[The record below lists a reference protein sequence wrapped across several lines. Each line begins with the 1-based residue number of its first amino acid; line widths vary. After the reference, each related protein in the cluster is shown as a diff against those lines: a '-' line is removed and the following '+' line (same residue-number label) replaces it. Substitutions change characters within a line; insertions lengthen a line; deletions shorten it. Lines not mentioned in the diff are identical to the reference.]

1 MPKSLKITLILIAIV
16 AVIVVT
22 TFLTCSGINAF
33 KKVDINIEPDT
44 THFYYTADKSTYICI
59 LNDTA
64 FIRTDTSVQHYTY
77 TIADG
82 NLIELKTRDT
92 EQETTIKGTFINT
105 DTIYLSTLRQY
116 FYKEQ

>member
-1 MPKSLKITLILIAIV
+1 MPKSLKITFILLAIV
-16 AVIVVT
+16 AVIIVT
-22 TFLTCSGINAF
+22 TFLTYSGLNAF
-33 KKVDINIEPDT
+33 KKVNVALEPDT
-44 THFYYTADKSTYICI
+44 THFYYTSDKSTYICI

-82 NLIELKTRDT
+82 NLIELKTRDV
-92 EQETTIKGTFINT
+92 EQETMLQGIFTNT
-105 DTIYLSTLRQY
+105 DTIYISTLRQY

>member
-1 MPKSLKITLILIAIV
+1 MPKALKITLILLAIV
-16 AVIVVT
+16 AVVVVT

-33 KKVDINIEPDT
+33 KKVDINIEPDI
-44 THFYYTADKSTYICI
+44 THFYYTSDKSTYICI

-64 FIRTDTSVQHYTY
+64 FIRTETSVQHYTY
-77 TIADG
+77 TLADG
-82 NLIELKTRDT
+82 NLIDLKERDT
-92 EQETTIKGTFINT
+92 EQETTLQGTFINP

>member
-1 MPKSLKITLILIAIV
+1 MPKSLKITLILLAIV
-16 AVIVVT
+16 AVVTVT
-22 TFLTCSGINAF
+22 TFLAYSGVNAF
-33 KKVDINIEPDT
+33 KKVDIGIEPDT
-44 THFYYTADKSTYICI
+44 PHFYYTADKSTYIRI

-77 TIADG
+77 TLADG
-82 NLIELKTRDT
+82 NLIELKERATG
-92 EQETTIKGTFINT
+92 QETTIKGTFINT

>member
-1 MPKSLKITLILIAIV
+1 MPKALKITLILLAIV

-22 TFLTCSGINAF
+22 IFLTYSGINAF
-33 KKVDINIEPDT
+33 KKVDISIEPDI
-44 THFYYTADKSTYICI
+44 THFYYTSDKSTYICI

-64 FIRTDTSVQHYTY
+64 FIRSDTSVQHYTC
-77 TIADG
+77 TIVDG
-82 NLIELKTRDT
+82 NLIELKERDT
-92 EQETTIKGTFINT
+92 QQERILQGIFIST

>member
-1 MPKSLKITLILIAIV
+1 MPKSIKITLIILAIS
-16 AVIVVT
+16 AVVVVT
-22 TFLTCSGINAF
+22 TFLTYSGVNAF
-33 KKVDINIEPDT
+33 KKVDINIEPDI

-64 FIRTDTSVQHYTY
+64 FIRSDTSVQHYTCA
-77 TIADG
+77 IADG
-82 NLIELKTRDT
+82 NLIELKERDT
-92 EQETTIKGTFINT
+92 EQETTIKGIFINP

>member
-1 MPKSLKITLILIAIV
+1 MPKSLKITLIILAIG
-16 AVIVVT
+16 AVITVA
-22 TFLTCSGINAF
+22 TFLTYSGVNAF
-33 KKVDINIEPDT
+33 NKVEITIEPDI
-44 THFYYTADKSTYICI
+44 THFYYTSDKSTYVCI

-64 FIRTDTSVQHYTY
+64 FIRNDTSAQHYTC

-82 NLIELKTRDT
+82 NLIELKERDT
-92 EQETTIKGTFINT
+92 EQETILQGIFIST

>member
-1 MPKSLKITLILIAIV
+1 MPKSIKITLILLAVV
-16 AVIVVT
+16 AVIVVA
-22 TFLTCSGINAF
+22 TFLTYSGINAF
-33 KKVDINIEPDT
+33 KKVDISIEPDT
-44 THFYYTADKSTYICI
+44 PHFYYTADKSTYIRI

-64 FIRTDTSVQHYTY
+64 FIRDETGIQHYRY

-82 NLIELKTRDT
+82 NLIELKSRDT
-92 EQETTIKGTFINT
+92 EQETTLQGIFINT

>member
-1 MPKSLKITLILIAIV
+1 MPKALKITLILLAIV

-22 TFLTCSGINAF
+22 TFLTYSGINAF
-33 KKVDINIEPDT
+33 KKVDIALEPDT
-44 THFYYTADKSTYICI
+44 THFYYTSDKSTYICI

-64 FIRTDTSVQHYTY
+64 FIRSDTRVQHYTY
-77 TIADG
+77 TLADG
-82 NLIELKTRDT
+82 NLIELKERNT
-92 EQETTIKGTFINT
+92 EQEKTLQGIFINP

>member
-1 MPKSLKITLILIAIV
+1 MPKSLKITLILLAIG
-16 AVIVVT
+16 AVITVA
-22 TFLTCSGINAF
+22 TFLTYSGINAF
-33 KKVDINIEPDT
+33 KKVDISIEPDK
-44 THFYYTADKSTYICI
+44 THFYYTSDKSTYICI

-64 FIRTDTSVQHYTY
+64 FIRSDTSVQHYTC

-82 NLIELKTRDT
+82 NLIELKKRDAG
-92 EQETTIKGTFINT
+92 QETTLQGIFIST

>member
-1 MPKSLKITLILIAIV
+1 MPKSLKITLILLAVV
-16 AVIVVT
+16 AVIVVA
-22 TFLTCSGINAF
+22 TFLTYSGINAF
-33 KKVDINIEPDT
+33 KKVDINIEPDI

-77 TIADG
+77 TLADG
-82 NLIELKTRDT
+82 NLIELKERDT
-92 EQETTIKGTFINT
+92 EHETTIKGIFINP
-105 DTIYLSTLRQY
+105 DTIYISTLRQY